1 MEIKIKTNA
10 GQLTIKSPIAEQFK
24 EWLDKE
30 CNGAEPNEELFEEFM
45 WLEENIRP
53 QLIDVLKGAF

>member
-10 GQLTIKSPIAEQFK
+10 GQLIIKSPLAEQFK
-24 EWLDKE
+24 EWLSHE
-30 CNGAEPNEELFEEFM
+30 CDDAEPTEELFEEFM

-53 QLIDVLKGAF
+53 QLINALEGTM